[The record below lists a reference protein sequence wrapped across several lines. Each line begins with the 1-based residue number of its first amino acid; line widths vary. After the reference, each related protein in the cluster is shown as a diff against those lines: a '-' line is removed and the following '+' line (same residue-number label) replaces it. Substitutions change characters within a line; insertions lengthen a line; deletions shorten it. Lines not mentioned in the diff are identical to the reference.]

1 MFSPRGFGHMLAKH
15 WLGSA
20 NFFSDY
26 GRYSTNSRMGDDTC
40 RAIIEAWRSGGGSK
54 FDCSYSYNNIPE
66 ILPFVSKKDCINIKF
81 PVASFD
87 FKNIKLAFDEICSPI
102 MDAARL
108 VSVMVHDADA
118 VDPQVTLDFLATAQE
133 RFEHRD
139 IKFGASVYSV
149 ELAELL
155 VRAGN
160 CDVIQASVNI
170 LDQRFLT
177 KNMQKIFTDHGVEL
191 MARSVFL
198 QGLLVDLP
206 MAKMHFKQ
214 FGKRDILDLH
224 DWFAEKDLDPAQACL
239 NFVSR
244 HSSVD
249 SMIIGFASADHV
261 QNAANAI
268 SRDLPVLDDLHN
280 MASNEKVIIDARK
293 W

>member
-1 MFSPRGFGHMLAKH
+1 MAAIQLIAGWVTIHVGRLLRHGAAAAALNLIAVILTITFLKYCRSCPKKIVSISNFLSRLSILKMLSLR
-15 WLGSA
+15 WMRSA
-20 NFFSDY
+20 PP
-26 GRYSTNSRMGDDTC
+26 
-40 RAIIEAWRSGGGSK
+40 II
-54 FDCSYSYNNIPE
+54 
-66 ILPFVSKKDCINIKF
+66 
-81 PVASFD
+81 
-87 FKNIKLAFDEICSPI
+87 
-102 MDAARL
+102 DAARL

-177 KNMQKIFTDHGVEL
+177 ENMQKIFTDHGVEL

-224 DWFAEKDLDPAQACL
+224 SWFAEKNVNPSRACL
-239 NFVSR
+239 NFVSN
-244 HSSVD
+244 HQAVD
-249 SMIIGFASADHV
+249 SVVLGFASSDQVHG
-261 QNAANAI
+261 AAKAI
-268 SRDLPVLDDLHN
+268 SEEIKLLQELQE
-280 MASNEKVIIDARK
+280 MASNDSTIIDARE

>member
-1 MFSPRGFGHMLAKH
+1 MFSLRGFGHMLAKH

-87 FKNIKLAFDEICSPI
+87 FKNVKLALDEICSPI
-102 MDAARL
+102 IDAARL

-177 KNMQKIFTDHGVEL
+177 ENMQKIFTDHGVEL

-224 DWFAEKDLDPAQACL
+224 SWFAEKNVNPSRACL
-239 NFVSR
+239 NFVSN
-244 HSSVD
+244 HQAVD
-249 SMIIGFASADHV
+249 SVVLGFASSDQVHG
-261 QNAANAI
+261 AAKAI
-268 SRDLPVLDDLHN
+268 SEEIKLLQELQE
-280 MASNEKVIIDARK
+280 MASNDSTIIDARE